1 MRHAQAGRLM
11 AAAAGNSCGDHTCF
25 YVQSAIEPTVLER
38 NRDSLEVSADA
49 CR

>member
-1 MRHAQAGRLM
+1 MRHAEAGRLR
-11 AAAAGNSCGDHTCF
+11 AAAAGNSCDHTCF

-38 NRDSLEVSADA
+38 DRDSLEVSADA